1 MSSAFKKVNLAIR
14 KRKEG
19 KIDENYFRHLEFPSG
34 FDDVIRMPF
43 LLKIQSLFQGTAI
56 IFLTQNVSLNK
67 PDNKGREVF
76 ILKNFCFSIVASCS
90 FISRQIGHENH

>member
-1 MSSAFKKVNLAIR
+1 MSSAFKQENLAIR
-14 KRKEG
+14 KTKEG

-76 ILKNFCFSIVASCS
+76 ILKNFCFSIVISFS
-90 FISRQIGHENH
+90 FISREN